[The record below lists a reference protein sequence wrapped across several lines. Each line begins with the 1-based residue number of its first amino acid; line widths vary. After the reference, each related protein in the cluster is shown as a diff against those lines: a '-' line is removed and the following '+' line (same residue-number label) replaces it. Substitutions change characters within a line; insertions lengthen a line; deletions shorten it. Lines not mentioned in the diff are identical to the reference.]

1 MKYQDIRK
9 AESVNR
15 MPVWQDPAFPR
26 VTGLC
31 DALLRK
37 ARVMRGQGSDEEL
50 VHSGKVRLVQ
60 QMFNEYLQAWTGF
73 LVLELSPLQEEARK
87 RVLLIRRQG
96 TDPEGM
102 LKRPKTSGEA
112 RAAKEAAKRR
122 ASEEEGRKQALEE
135 LPAIYEKIVSKCK
148 TADAKIKQAEMK
160 ANQYLARYA
169 KATRF
174 AVVEEE
180 IPVVTCSFSADQVPD
195 PRLMQAVRELI
206 GEA

>member
-37 ARVMRGQGSDEEL
+37 ARVMRGKGSDEEL

-73 LVLELSPLQEEARK
+73 LVLELSPLQAEARK
-87 RVLLIRRQG
+87 RVLLVQRQG
-96 TDPEGM
+96 TDLEGM
-102 LKRPKTSGEA
+102 LKRPKTSDEA
-112 RAAKEAAKRR
+112 HAAREAAERR
-122 ASEEEGRKQALEE
+122 VSEEAERKKALEE
-135 LPAIYEKIVSKCK
+135 LPAIYEKIVSKCR
-148 TADAKIKQAEMK
+148 TADAMVRQAEMK
-160 ANQYLARYA
+160 ANQFLAKYS